1 MPNPYGIP
9 EITVQD
15 VAAKRAANESF
26 ILLDVREPHEL
37 NLANLGASIET
48 APLSEIA
55 QLREDGLPESVIAD
69 KDAEIVVFCHHG
81 ARSLQAAAWLKT
93 QGWTNVSNMVGGIH
107 AYAVEVDASVGRY

>member
-9 EITVQD
+9 ELTVQE
-15 VAAKRAANESF
+15 VAAKRAANETL

-37 NLANLGASIET
+37 NLANLGESVEK

-55 QLREDGLPESVIAD
+55 QLREDGLPESVIEN

-81 ARSLQAAAWLKT
+81 SRSLQAAAWLKM

-107 AYAVEVDASVGRY
+107 AYAMEVDASVGRY